1 MAATLAELAR
11 HVGGQLRGDGTY
23 EVTAVAA
30 IAAAGPRDLTF
41 VADRR
46 YLARLATT
54 SAGAV
59 LLRPADA
66 DAYDGRAIVV
76 HDPQLAFARAAAML
90 HPPAPVLPGIHP
102 LALICAGARVSSRAW
117 IDAHTVVETGADIG
131 DHVTVAAGC
140 HIGQRVRIGAR
151 TRLAPRV
158 VVGDDCVIGAD
169 CRISAGVV
177 IGSDGFGYAK
187 DGERWINMPQRGRV
201 VIGDDVDIGAN
212 TTIDRGTLTDTV
224 IDDGVK
230 LDNLIQV
237 AHNVRI
243 GAHTAIAA
251 CTGIAGSTIIGR
263 RCTIGGQ
270 VGISGH
276 LLIGDDVQIMATS
289 LVTKS
294 IEQAGAYG
302 SNLKAVPLEQWR
314 RTVVRLNQLDDLAR
328 RLKRLE
334 QQLHSLL
341 GESSR

>member
-1 MAATLAELAR
+1 MAVTLAELAR
-11 HVGGQLRGDGTY
+11 HVGGQLRGDGAY

-30 IAAAGPRDLTF
+30 IDVAGPHDLTF
-41 VADRR
+41 LADRR
-46 YLARLATT
+46 YLARLAST

-59 LLRPADA
+59 LLNTADA
-66 DAYDGRAIVV
+66 EAYEGRAIVV
-76 HDPQLAFARAAAML
+76 DNPQLAFARAAAVL
-90 HPPAPVLPGIHP
+90 HPPAPVLPAIHQ
-102 LALICAGARVSSRAW
+102 LALIAPGARVSSRAW
-117 IDAHTVVETGADIG
+117 IDAHATVQTGADIG
-131 DHVTVAAGC
+131 DGVSIGVGC
-140 HIGQRVRIGAR
+140 SIGRRVRIGAG
-151 TRLAPRV
+151 TQVAPRV
-158 VVGDDCVIGAD
+158 VIGDDCVIGAN

-201 VIGDDVDIGAN
+201 IIGDDVDIGAN

-224 IDDGVK
+224 IGDGVK

-251 CTGIAGSTIIGR
+251 CTGIAGSVIIGR
-263 RCTIGGQ
+263 RCTIGGH
-270 VGISGH
+270 VGIAGH
-276 LLIGDDVQIMATS
+276 LTIADDVQILATS

-294 IEQAGAYG
+294 IDRAGAYS
-302 SNLKAVPLEQWR
+302 SNLKAEPLDRWR